1 MESLKDIIE
10 RLNNSDESTTI
21 EAKRGASID
30 KSILETV
37 CSFSNEPDLGGG
49 LIVLG
54 VVRQEHLLFP
64 QYEVVGVENVDKLQL
79 DLASQCAA
87 SFNIPVR
94 PEVEI
99 ESSNGLNVLKV
110 FVPEL
115 HISQKPLYFKN
126 EGLPRG
132 AYRRIGSSDQRC
144 TDDDMMLFYSQTETF
159 DSAIVQ
165 GSSLEDVDEKAL
177 VLYRQLRQ
185 KVNPYAEELQ
195 YDDKDVLQALGCLV
209 KAPNGEWKLTYAGLL
224 VFGSRIAHRR
234 LIPMMRVDYIRVPGN
249 EWVADPENR
258 FTTIDMRGPLL
269 ELVSRAYS
277 AISDDLPKGFLL
289 PEGELQAEAVG
300 LPGRVLREALVNAFM
315 HRSYRV
321 NEPIQLIRY
330 GNRIEIRNPG
340 FSLKPA
346 DQLGE
351 PGSQTR
357 NQFIAAIFHET
368 NLAETKGS
376 GIRTMRKLMERAGMA
391 PPTFESDHGANKFT
405 LRLLLHHFLSE
416 EDLEWLNRFDG
427 HNINDN
433 QKRALIFTRETGA
446 VDNPTYRQLN
456 GCDVFRSSGELREL
470 KELDLLEMKGKGR
483 YTYYIPGQEMHKHL
497 KKNGLSGSSNI
508 SLPKKISAPDNSLSA
523 PVQELNAPVTDLSA
537 PVQELSGPVKKPLV
551 DQLPDNLKQMVQAL
565 GQRQKNKEALRPVI
579 FELCNW
585 KPQSLQQLSDI
596 LQKQPKYLLRT
607 YIQPMM
613 AEGQLKYVYPEMP
626 NHPNQAYEVANAE
639 NNERH

>member
-1 MESLKDIIE
+1 METLKDIIE

-21 EAKRGASID
+21 EAKRGSAID
-30 KSILETV
+30 KSIMESV
-37 CSFSNEPDLGGG
+37 CAFSNEPDLGGG
-49 LIVLG
+49 IIVLG
-54 VVRQEHLLFP
+54 VVREEQLLFP
-64 QYEVVGVENVDKLQL
+64 QYEVVGINNIDQLQL
-79 DLASQCAA
+79 DLASQCA
-87 SFNIPVR
+87 SMFNVPVR

-99 ESSNGLNVLKV
+99 ESSGGLNVLKV
-110 FVPEL
+110 FIPEL
-115 HISQKPLYFKN
+115 HISQKPLYFKS

-144 TDDDMMLFYSQTETF
+144 TDDDMMLFYAQTETF

-165 GSSLEDVDEKAL
+165 GSAFEDVDEKAL
-177 VLYRQLRQ
+177 ILYRQLRQ
-185 KVNPYAEELQ
+185 NVNPYAEELQ
-195 YDDKDVLQALGCLV
+195 FDDQELLQSLGCLV
-209 KAPNGEWKLTYAGLL
+209 KIPNGERKLTYAGLL
-224 VFGSRIAHRR
+224 VFGSRVAHRR

-249 EWVADPENR
+249 EWVADPDNR
-258 FTTIDMRGPLL
+258 FTTIDMRGSLL

-289 PEGELQAEAVG
+289 PEGELQAEVVG

-351 PGSQTR
+351 PGSESR

-376 GIRTMRKLMERAGMA
+376 GIRTMRKLMEKAGMA

-416 EDLEWLNRFDG
+416 EDLEWLNKFDG
-427 HNINDN
+427 HGINDN

-470 KELDLLEMKGKGR
+470 KEKDLLEMKGKGR
-483 YTYYIPGQEMHKHL
+483 YTYYKPGPVMHRHL
-497 KKNGLSGSSNI
+497 TRVELPQNSPSKK
-508 SLPKKISAPDNSLSA
+508 LSA
-523 PVQELNAPVTDLSA
+523 PVSTPLSA
-537 PVQELSGPVKKPLV
+537 PVPVSAPVEELSTPVKSTLV
-551 DQLPDNLKQMVQAL
+551 DQLPEELKLIIDGL
-565 GQRQKNKEALRPVI
+565 GQRLTVKESLKPVI
-579 FELCNW
+579 IQLCQW
-585 KPQSLQQLSDI
+585 KPMSLLQLSEVLD
-596 LQKQPKYLLRT
+596 KQSKYLLKS

-613 AEGQLKYVYPEMP
+613 ADGQLRYLYPEMP
-626 NHPNQAYEVANAE
+626 NHPNQAYQANNPE
-639 NNERH
+639 QPQWH

>member
-21 EAKRGASID
+21 EAKKGSAID
-30 KSILETV
+30 KSIMETV
-37 CSFSNEPDLGGG
+37 CAFSNEPDLGGG
-49 LIVLG
+49 TIVLG
-54 VVRQEHLLFP
+54 VIREEHLLFP
-64 QYEVVGVENVDKLQL
+64 QYTVVGVQNIDQLQL
-79 DLASQCAA
+79 DLASQCA
-87 SFNIPVR
+87 SMFNIPVR
-94 PEVEI
+94 PEVDVETT
-99 ESSNGLNVLKV
+99 NGVNVLKISI
-110 FVPEL
+110 PEL

-132 AYRRIGSSDQRC
+132 AFRRIGSSDQRC
-144 TDDDMMLFYSQTETF
+144 TDDDMMLFYAQTETF

-165 GSSLEDVDEKAL
+165 GSSLEDIDEKAIN
-177 VLYRQLRQ
+177 LYRQLRE

-195 YDDKDVLQALGCLV
+195 YNDQELLQALGCIV
-209 KAPNGEWKLTYAGLL
+209 KGNAGEWKLTYAGLL

-258 FTTIDMRGPLL
+258 FVTIDMRGPLL

-351 PGSQTR
+351 PGSQSR

-376 GIRTMRKLMERAGMA
+376 GIRTMRKLMEKAGMA

-416 EDLEWLNRFDG
+416 EDLEWLKRFDG
-427 HNINDN
+427 HKINDN

-470 KELDLLEMKGKGR
+470 KEIDLLEMKGKGR
-483 YTYYIPGQEMHKHL
+483 YTYYIPGPAMHKHL
-497 KKNGLSGSSNI
+497 KNNQ
-508 SLPKKISAPDNSLSA
+508 LPNKEGTKSLSA
-523 PVQELNAPVTDLSA
+523 PAREELSA
-537 PVQELSGPVKKPLV
+537 PVKAVSAPVAALSEPVKNPLL
-551 DQLPDNLKQMVQAL
+551 DQLPDELRSMVSLLGKRLKD
-565 GQRQKNKEALRPVI
+565 KEALRPVI
-579 FELCNW
+579 YQLCSW
-585 KPQSLQQLSDI
+585 KPQSLHDLSEI
-596 LQKQPKYLLRT
+596 FQKQPKYLLKS

-626 NHPNQAYEVANAE
+626 NHPNQAYEAIPAE
-639 NNERH
+639 PQWH